1 MNDVPD
7 GAGADAAARRSGAK
21 YKSLVEH
28 AVYGIYISSI
38 EGRFL
43 DVNPALVRMLGYDSE
58 DELLAL
64 DLADAVYA
72 DPTDRNHAIAQFRD
86 ARLISGLEMRW
97 IRKDGTPI
105 TVRLSGR
112 PLHDEA
118 GKRVGF
124 EMMAEDVTAQHSLE
138 AQLRHAQKMEAIG
151 QLTSG
156 IAHDFNNL
164 LTVVLSNAELL
175 AEAIPA
181 SRADAHMDLEET
193 KRAARR
199 GAELIR
205 KLMTFS
211 RTQELEFV
219 PLDLSEQMREL
230 SRMLRRLVP
239 EYIQMQIVAQE
250 PVGRIV
256 ADAGAIQQV
265 IFNLATNARDAMP
278 DGGVLRIQVCR
289 RWIDQEH
296 VVTHGWGRPGE
307 YATIFVSDTGT
318 GMDKRTK
325 ERLFEP
331 FFSTKPSGAGTGL
344 GLAMVYGLVKQ
355 HDGYIDVHSKLGEG
369 TTFKI
374 YFPVARDETAS
385 AVVPEEPTPRG
396 GNETILLAEDEPAI
410 RRSATRVLE
419 HVGYRVVCAEDGE
432 AALTL
437 FWEYGTAIDL
447 ILSDMVMPKMGG
459 RALYE
464 AVRSTGAQVPFL
476 FVSGYIR
483 RDIGESVKLADT
495 VVFLHKPW
503 TVQGLLRAVRELLD
517 RVDR

>member
-1 MNDVPD
+1 MNDMPD
-7 GAGADAAARRSGAK
+7 RAGADMAARRSGAK

-28 AVYGIYISSI
+28 AAYGIYISSI

-58 DELLAL
+58 DELLDL

-86 ARLISGLEMRW
+86 AQLISGLEMCW
-97 IRKDGTPI
+97 ICKNGTLI

-112 PLHDEA
+112 PLRNEA
-118 GKRVGF
+118 GELVGF
-124 EMMAEDVTAQHSLE
+124 EMMAEDVTAQRVLE

-181 SRADAHMDLEET
+181 SRVDAHIDLEDT
-193 KRAARR
+193 KRAARH
-199 GAELIR
+199 GAKLIQ

-219 PLDLSEQMREL
+219 PLDLSEQIREL
-230 SRMLRRLVP
+230 SGMLRRLVP
-239 EYIQMQIVAQE
+239 ENIQLQIVAEE

-256 ADAGAIQQV
+256 ADSGAIQQV

-278 DGGVLRIQVCR
+278 DGGVLRIQVCGHR
-289 RWIDQEH
+289 IDQEH
-296 VVTHGWGRPGE
+296 VVAHGWGKPGE

-318 GMDKRTK
+318 GMDERTK

-331 FFSTKPSGAGTGL
+331 FFSTKRRARARVWAWQWCTG
-344 GLAMVYGLVKQ
+344 
-355 HDGYIDVHSKLGEG
+355 
-369 TTFKI
+369 
-374 YFPVARDETAS
+374 
-385 AVVPEEPTPRG
+385 
-396 GNETILLAEDEPAI
+396 
-410 RRSATRVLE
+410 
-419 HVGYRVVCAEDGE
+419 
-432 AALTL
+432 
-437 FWEYGTAIDL
+437 W
-447 ILSDMVMPKMGG
+447 
-459 RALYE
+459 
-464 AVRSTGAQVPFL
+464 
-476 FVSGYIR
+476 
-483 RDIGESVKLADT
+483 
-495 VVFLHKPW
+495 
-503 TVQGLLRAVRELLD
+503 
-517 RVDR
+517 